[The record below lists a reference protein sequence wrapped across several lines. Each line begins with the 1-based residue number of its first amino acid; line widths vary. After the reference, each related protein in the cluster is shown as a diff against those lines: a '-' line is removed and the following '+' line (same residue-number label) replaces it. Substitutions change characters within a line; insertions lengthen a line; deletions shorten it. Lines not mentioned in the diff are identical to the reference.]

1 MNRLLLSML
10 LAAVI
15 VAGAALPELVTAYD
29 GGGAPAPVPVWTVE
43 VVLAYIDPGS
53 AGFIIVSVLGFLAAA
68 GYTVRAYFS
77 RLKALVFRGSQNDE
91 ANEGLDLEEDLEDD
105 GGLQR

>member
-10 LAAVI
+10 LVAVI

-29 GGGAPAPVPVWTVE
+29 GGGAPAPVPVGTVE
-43 VVLAYIDPGS
+43 VVLAYIDPGA

-68 GYTVRAYFS
+68 GYIVRAYFS
-77 RLKALVFRGSQNDE
+77 RLKALVFRSSQNDE
-91 ANEGLDLEEDLEDD
+91 ADESLDVEEGLDNDAE
-105 GGLQR
+105 LQR

>member
-15 VAGAALPELVTAYD
+15 VAGAALPKLVTAYD
-29 GGGAPAPVPVWTVE
+29 GGGAPAPVPVGTIE
-43 VVLAYIDPGS
+43 VVLAYIDPGA

-68 GYTVRAYFS
+68 GYTVRASFS
-77 RLKALVFRGSQNDE
+77 RLKALAFRGSQNDE
-91 ANEGLDLEEDLEDD
+91 ADESLDVEEDLDNDAE
-105 GGLQR
+105 LQR